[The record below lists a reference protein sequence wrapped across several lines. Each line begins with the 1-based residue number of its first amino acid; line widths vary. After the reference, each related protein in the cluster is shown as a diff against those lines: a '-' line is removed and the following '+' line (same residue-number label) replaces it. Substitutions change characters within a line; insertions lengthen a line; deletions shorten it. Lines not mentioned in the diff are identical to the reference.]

1 VRLVQRLPQRW
12 QGLVH
17 ELAKFGI
24 IGVVNLFVNLGVSN
38 LLWLTVFKDSEVK
51 GKAVATVVATIAA
64 YFMNRHWTYRDRP
77 KSALHREYV
86 LFFFFNLVGLVIET
100 AVLAF
105 GKYGL
110 HITHLIALNLFTGIG
125 MVLGT
130 IFRFWAYRTHVF
142 KAEPVATVAMEA
154 FASVPPEPAEDL
166 DAEAAQIALDEATSN
181 AAPRGPGGSDRA
193 MPGQKTRRRTATI
206 NGR

>member
-1 VRLVQRLPQRW
+1 VQRLPQRW
-12 QGLVH
+12 QGLIH
-17 ELAKFGI
+17 ELAKFGT

-38 LLWLTVFKDSEVK
+38 LLWVTIFKDSEVK
-51 GKAVATVVATIAA
+51 GKAVATVVATVAA

-86 LFFFFNLVGLVIET
+86 LFFFFNLVGLIIE
-100 AVLAF
+100 AGVLTL

-110 HITHLIALNLFTGIG
+110 GITHLLALNLFTGIG

-142 KAEPVATVAMEA
+142 KAEPAATVAMEA

-166 DAEAAQIALDEATSN
+166 DAEAARIGLDDATAGTN
-181 AAPRGPGGSDRA
+181 APAHGNERL
-193 MPGQKTRRRTATI
+193 PGQKSRRHTAVI
-206 NGR
+206 NGH

>member
-1 VRLVQRLPQRW
+1 VQRLPQRW
-12 QGLVH
+12 QGLIH
-17 ELAKFGI
+17 ELAKFGT
-24 IGVVNLFVNLGVSN
+24 IGVVNLFVNVGVSN

-77 KSALHREYV
+77 KSALHREYA

-100 AVLAF
+100 GVLTL

-110 HITHLIALNLFTGIG
+110 GITHLVALNLFTGIG
-125 MVLGT
+125 IVLGT

-142 KAEPVATVAMEA
+142 KAEPAVTVAMEA

-166 DAEAAQIALDEATSN
+166 DAEAAQIARDETATD
-181 AAPRGPGGSDRA
+181 APRGNDRL
-193 MPGQKTRRRTATI
+193 PGQKSRRHTAVI
-206 NGR
+206 NGH

>member
-1 VRLVQRLPQRW
+1 MRLVQRLPQRW

-17 ELAKFGI
+17 ELAKFGT
-24 IGVVNLFVNLGVSN
+24 IGVINLFVNVGVSN

-51 GKAVATVVATIAA
+51 GKAVATVVATTAA

-77 KSALHREYV
+77 KSALRREYA
-86 LFFFFNLVGLVIET
+86 LFFFFNLVGLIIET

-110 HITHLIALNLFTGIG
+110 HITHLLALNFFTGIG
-125 MVLGT
+125 IVLGT

-142 KAEPVATVAMEA
+142 KAEPAETSAMEA
-154 FASVPPEPAEDL
+154 FAAIPPELAEDL
-166 DAEAAQIALDEATSN
+166 DAEAAAMVDSN
-181 AAPRGPGGSDRA
+181 APATAATGGSHRP
-193 MPGQKTRRRTATI
+193 MPSQKGRRRPSPLKTR
-206 NGR
+206 

>member
-1 VRLVQRLPQRW
+1 MRLVQRLPQRW
-12 QGLVH
+12 QGLIH

-38 LLWLTVFKDSEVK
+38 VLWLTVFKDSEVK

-77 KSALHREYV
+77 KAALHREYV

-142 KAEPVATVAMEA
+142 KPEPAATVAMEA

-166 DAEAAQIALDEATSN
+166 EAEAAQIALDEATDTD
-181 AAPRGPGGSDRA
+181 APTRGNERL
-193 MPGQKTRRRTATI
+193 PGQKSRRHTAVI
-206 NGR
+206 NGH